1 MRCSFQIGIQ
11 TLAILLSALVVFGS
25 PVSADDAPSPAA
37 AMRRLLE
44 SGRVP
49 EQRLPTII
57 KMICERGNAGDL
69 SYILSEVL
77 KKNHWSEA
85 VQAETLGWMITA
97 AKQRKVIP
105 ATHTEDITTLFDSKN
120 PAILR
125 QAVELA
131 GVWKVTSASTAL
143 VELARKESTPVP
155 LRQQTLEAL
164 VSLDQDKAATVLKDV
179 VKTAANF
186 ETRSMGV
193 AVLAQVDVQE
203 AAVLA
208 TEILKNAGPQDQPGA
223 LLNAF
228 LALKDG
234 SKVLAGAL
242 EKTPPPKDVAK
253 LLLRQM
259 YSVGRTDAELNKVLS
274 ELAGI
279 NHSAP
284 PPTPEQVQKIVAEV
298 AKSGDAV
305 RGEAVFRRPEL
316 SCLNCHSVNQGGG
329 NIGPDL
335 SAIGVSSPV
344 DYLVTSILDP
354 DQAIKE
360 AFTTKVIA
368 TIDGRVHQG
377 IVASRTNDSLVL
389 RDATGKTVNVPL
401 ADIDEEIEGKSLMP
415 KGLSNFMTHA
425 EFLDLVAFLG
435 ELGKPGPYAIRSTQR
450 MQRYRYLT
458 NAEPG
463 VLSQIP
469 SPPLFLASVLDS
481 ENWHAVYAQVNGQVP
496 LAELIAKTG
505 HDVVYLKGEI
515 NCSSAGAAEV
525 RVNTSLPVTIW
536 HNDKEL
542 GTGTSFPIELTAG
555 LQAIVLRVETA
566 GQKDATV
573 LMEIAKPAG
582 STAEFVVVDGP

>member
-1 MRCSFQIGIQ
+1 MRCSFQTGVQ
-11 TLAILLSALVVFGS
+11 SLAILLTVLVLFGS
-25 PVSADDAPSPAA
+25 TLSADDAPSPAA

-57 KMICERGNAGDL
+57 KMICERGNSGDL
-69 SYILSEVL
+69 SFILSEVL
-77 KKNHWSEA
+77 KKDHWSEA
-85 VQAETLGWMITA
+85 VQAETLGWMVTA

-105 ATHTEDITTLFDSKN
+105 AAKTEEIVTLFDSKN

-131 GVWKVTSASTAL
+131 GVWKVTSADTAL
-143 VELARKESTPVP
+143 VELARKETTPIP
-155 LRQQTLEAL
+155 LRQQALEAL
-164 VSLDQDKAATVLKDV
+164 VSLDPAKAGTVLKDV
-179 VKTAANF
+179 VKSASTF
-186 ETRSMGV
+186 EMRSMGA
-193 AVLAQVDVQE
+193 AVLAQVNVQD
-203 AAVLA
+203 AAELTA
-208 TEILKNAGPQDQPGA
+208 EILKNAGPQDQPGT

-228 LALKDG
+228 LALKNG
-234 SKVLAGAL
+234 STVLAGAL
-242 EKTPPPKDVAK
+242 TKTPPSKDVAK

-298 AKSGDAV
+298 AKSGDAL

-360 AFTTKVIA
+360 AFTTKVIV
-368 TIDGRVHQG
+368 TVDGRVHQG

-401 ADIDEEIEGKSLMP
+401 ADIDDEIEGKSLMP

-450 MQRYRYLT
+450 MQRYRFLM

-463 VLSQIP
+463 VLNQIP

-481 ENWHAVYAQVNGQVP
+481 ENWHAIYAQANGQVP
-496 LAELIAKTG
+496 LSELTAKTG

-515 NCSSAGAAEV
+515 NCSTPGAAEV
-525 RVNTSLPVTIW
+525 QVKTSLPVTIW

-542 GTGTSFPIELTAG
+542 GTGKSFPIELASGT
-555 LQAIVLRVETA
+555 QAIVLRVDTT

-573 LMEIAKPAG
+573 QVEITKPAG
-582 STAEFVVVDGP
+582 SAAEFVVVDGP